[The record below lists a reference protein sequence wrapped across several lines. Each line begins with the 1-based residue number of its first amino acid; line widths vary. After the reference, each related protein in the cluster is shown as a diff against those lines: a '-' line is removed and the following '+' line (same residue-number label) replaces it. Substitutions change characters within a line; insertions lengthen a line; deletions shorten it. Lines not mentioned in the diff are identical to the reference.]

1 MIFTCI
7 VPLILTILIG
17 LIGDTIFLP
26 SISIFN
32 PWLYVFLL
40 LLCGIYALLHFLF
53 LYIREQEGDAPTRAH
68 FISLGGAA
76 LAVVILAAGWVFSLP
91 LFQAV
96 AYSSRLG
103 EVSELSMT
111 NLGITLDMTSLMDS
125 ESASLL
131 AMQKLSSDQELSS
144 QYTLQNPTQILYHGA
159 PVFIFSLDHANGL
172 KALSNQ
178 SSVSAFITV
187 DMQTGEASIHHT
199 NEPMRYT
206 PGAIWGKDLKRHLHY
221 THPMSI
227 ISGSPHLEI
236 DESGTPFYIA
246 AVKKPSALLF
256 GAPDISGIIVVDPCT
271 GETEFYPAAEAPDW
285 VDCVYPPEMLIA
297 QAGDFGKLRHGFLNS
312 VFKRDDILT
321 ITPGYG
327 LMNDGESTYAYTCVS
342 DGSTGSPS
350 SGLLLIDMRT
360 KSAQYLLLDGADES
374 AAMAAAV
381 QAGDSSDCTAGFPL
395 PLMVEGTPTYCMT
408 LKAGDGSIRAYA
420 MVNVNKPHL
429 VATGQTQEECQESYK
444 NLVLSNDVSIPSG
457 PNPGPDT
464 SIASKGE
471 ISGIVLDIRTGEKDG
486 TTHFYLRL
494 ENSETW
500 YVLSLKEN
508 EEAIKLNISDTVV
521 LGIDSN
527 AGSADFVPAK
537 LRSFMEGEP
546 WWDA

>member
-1 MIFTCI
+1 VIFTCI
-7 VPLILTILIG
+7 VPLVLTILIG
-17 LIGDTIFLP
+17 LIGDAIFLP

-32 PWLYVFLL
+32 PWLYVFLI

-53 LYIREQEGDAPTRAH
+53 LYIREQEGDAPTKAH
-68 FISLGGAA
+68 LISSGVAA
-76 LAVVILAAGWVFSLP
+76 LAAVTLAAGWIFSLP
-91 LFQAV
+91 LFQAG

-111 NLGITLDMTSLMDS
+111 NLGITLDAVSLLDS
-125 ESASLL
+125 NSASLL
-131 AMQKLSSDQELSS
+131 AMQKLSGDQELSS
-144 QYTLQNPTQILYHGA
+144 RYALQSPTQITYNGT
-159 PVFIFSLDHANGL
+159 PIFIFSLDHANAL

-178 SSVSAFITV
+178 GGIPAFITV
-187 DMQTGEASIHHT
+187 DMQTGDASIHYT

-206 PGAIWGKDLKRHLHY
+206 PGSIWGKDLKRHLHY
-221 THPMSI
+221 SHPMSI

-236 DESGTPFYIA
+236 DESGRPFYIA
-246 AVKKPSALLF
+246 AVKKPTALLF
-256 GAPDISGIIVVDPCT
+256 GAPDIYGIIVVDPCT
-271 GETEFYPAAEAPDW
+271 GETEFYPVAEVPDW
-285 VDCVYPPEMLIA
+285 VDCVCPPEMLIA
-297 QAGDFGKLRHGFLNS
+297 QASDFGKLRHGFLNS

-327 LMNDGESTYAYTCVS
+327 LMNDGESTYAYTCAS
-342 DGSTGSPS
+342 DGSTGSSS

-360 KSAQYLLLDGADES
+360 KSTRYFLLDGADES
-374 AAMAAAV
+374 SAMAAAV
-381 QAGDSSDCTAGFPL
+381 QAGDSSDYTASFPL
-395 PLMVEGTPTYCMT
+395 LLMVEGTPTYCMT
-408 LKAGDGSIRAYA
+408 LKAEDGSVRAYA

-444 NLVLSNDVSIPSG
+444 NLVLSNDVSIPAD
-457 PNPGPDT
+457 PNTGPDAP
-464 SIASKGE
+464 IASKGE
-471 ISGIVLDIRTGEKDG
+471 ISGTVLDIRTGEKDG

-494 ENSETW
+494 ENNETW

-537 LRSFMEGEP
+537 LRSFTEGEP